1 MNKFIAEYDRAMTD
15 ERGNLTLSFAVK
27 GEEKKKAIECV
38 QDMQKLKQD
47 GKERLVVTVEEW
59 REKRSKK
66 ANDYCWELI
75 GKLSK
80 ATGEHKNDIYRKFI
94 YELGVYREWKAD
106 EAAVETLMKVWQAM
120 GIGWI
125 VERVDGENG
134 LVRVH
139 GYYGSSSFNTKQ
151 MYQFIQNIV
160 NECKEWGIETR
171 TPDELA
177 ELAALHKAEKL

>member
-1 MNKFIAEYDRAMTD
+1 MLEIRTEKPVLSFNLKGKLIVSFETDKKLAEAFN
-15 ERGNLTLSFAVK
+15 NLTDKPLVLTVK
-27 GEEKKKAIECV
+27 EYK
-38 QDMQKLKQD
+38 
-47 GKERLVVTVEEW
+47 
-59 REKRSKK
+59 EKRSKN

-80 ATGEHKNDIYRKFI
+80 QTGEHKNDIYRKFI
-94 YELGVYREWKAD
+94 YELGIYREWKAD
-106 EAAVETLMKVWQAM
+106 EVAVNTLMKVWQAM

-125 VERVDGENG
+125 VERVDSENG

-160 NECKEWGIETR
+160 NECKIWGIETR
-171 TPDELA
+171 TPDELSQ
-177 ELAALHKAEKL
+177 LASLHKAETL